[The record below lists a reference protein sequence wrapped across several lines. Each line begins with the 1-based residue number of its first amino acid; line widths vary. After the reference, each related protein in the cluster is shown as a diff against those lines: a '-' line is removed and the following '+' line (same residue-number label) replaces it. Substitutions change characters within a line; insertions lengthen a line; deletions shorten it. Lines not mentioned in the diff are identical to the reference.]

1 MIIGREEFRK
11 CFSFYLNSNES
22 KLNLKIPTT
31 SLWRLGLCFY
41 WMDLI
46 K

>member
-1 MIIGREEFRK
+1 MIIAREEFRK
-11 CFSFYLNSNES
+11 CFSFYLKLKQNQIENSIHVP
-22 KLNLKIPTT
+22 LD
-31 SLWRLGLCFY
+31 LGLGFY